1 METSYI
7 MTVFTSQRKTRSQAS
22 DTSEES
28 VGLGAGLGIVWPLG
42 RNLAQSAPIRDTR
55 LKDAP
60 LSGRPST
67 PKDESGSSAELLPHV
82 YDELRRL
89 ARARIAQE
97 PAGLTLQPTALV
109 HEAYLR
115 LAGDGSDRR
124 WDRRGHFFGAAA
136 IAMRRILVERARHY
150 RRIKHGGEQHRVEL
164 DNESPGLAPTLPDV
178 LAIDQALTRLEQIDA
193 QKARIVLLRYFA
205 GLTIEET
212 AAAMDLSP
220 ATVKNEWAFARSWLH
235 DALGSAETISE
246 K

>member
-1 METSYI
+1 M
-7 MTVFTSQRKTRSQAS
+7 KDPRS
-22 DTSEES
+22 DRPRDP
-28 VGLGAGLGIVWPLG
+28 AGE
-42 RNLAQSAPIRDTR
+42 A
-55 LKDAP
+55 
-60 LSGRPST
+60 
-67 PKDESGSSAELLPHV
+67 GSSADLLPQV

-89 ARARIAQE
+89 ARSRIARE

-124 WDRRGHFFGAAA
+124 WDRRGHFFAAAA

-150 RRIKHGGEQHRVEL
+150 RRIKHGGEQQRVEL
-164 DNESPGLAPTLPDV
+164 EGESPALAPALPDV
-178 LAIDQALTRLEQIDA
+178 LAIDQALTRLEQIDP

-220 ATVKNEWAFARSWLH
+220 ATVKNEWAFARAWLH
-235 DALGSAETISE
+235 DVLGTGRVS
-246 K
+246 